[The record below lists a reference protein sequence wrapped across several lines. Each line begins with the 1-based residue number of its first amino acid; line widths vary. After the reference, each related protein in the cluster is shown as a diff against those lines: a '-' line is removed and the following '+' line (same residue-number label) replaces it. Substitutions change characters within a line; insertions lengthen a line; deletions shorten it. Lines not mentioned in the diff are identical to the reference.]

1 MRFLREGLGLGGQ
14 IFIGLV
20 FAGFLDRFFDGN
32 GIFTRTDARV
42 WVAVVMVVNRWVR
55 LDSQV
60 EQNVPVVHCWLWGIQ
75 IQIILR
81 AAQKN
86 SNADP
91 INPFEKK
98 SNPTTSNFQIKKME
112 HSLHRASSFLTINS
126 LKSDEVTQIHPKT
139 NDVIYIG
146 QVNYLGKR
154 HGPGSLF
161 DPKSGFCIYSGNW
174 DNDHYSDTD
183 GSMYNTGTGQLS
195 YKGGFKNSSR
205 DGEGTLFNQEEYER
219 NYFIW
224 SETTLNFSADQL
236 LLSVPS
242 ALQEPALT
250 FWSKGALRF
259 KGFYD
264 SAFCQTGRCA
274 SYYYN
279 GMIEKEGF
287 YLNNLEE
294 DTEFQ
299 ISRMF
304 GGYLYI
310 GGMKQGAYDG
320 YGELFAKKGRL
331 EYKGFFKNGKPCG
344 DVVTLFNSKGK
355 IEYQGGME
363 DGMKNGPGKWY
374 HFNGRI
380 KCEGEF

>member
-1 MRFLREGLGLGGQ
+1 M
-14 IFIGLV
+14 
-20 FAGFLDRFFDGN
+20 D
-32 GIFTRTDARV
+32 
-42 WVAVVMVVNRWVR
+42 
-55 LDSQV
+55 
-60 EQNVPVVHCWLWGIQ
+60 
-75 IQIILR
+75 
-81 AAQKN
+81 
-86 SNADP
+86 
-91 INPFEKK
+91 
-98 SNPTTSNFQIKKME
+98 

-126 LKSDEVTQIHPKT
+126 LKSDDVTQIHPKT

-146 QVNYLGKR
+146 QVDSLGKR

-183 GSMYNTGTGQLS
+183 GSLYNTETGQLS

-205 DGEGTLFNQEEYER
+205 DGEGTLFSQEEYER

-224 SETTLNFSADQL
+224 SETTLNFSSDQL
-236 LLSVPS
+236 LLTVPS
-242 ALQEPALT
+242 TCQEQTLT

-264 SAFCQTGRCA
+264 SDFCKTGRCA

-279 GMIEKEGF
+279 GMMEKEGL

-331 EYKGFFKNGKPCG
+331 EFKGFFKNGKPCG

-374 HFNGRI
+374 HFNGWL